1 MCCNRSLLLENA
13 KYELMPPQ
21 VVFGNADLE
30 GGSRWGWF
38 IGHFVAPTDD
48 PRSTSTLEVKWAVH
62 EAGDGRPQ
70 WAKNVEATTLSI
82 LLKGRFRLQF
92 PDQEVILFHEGDY
105 VLWSPGVPHCWSAE
119 ETSTILT
126 VRWPS
131 RAGDSVGMPA

>member
-1 MCCNRSLLLENA
+1 MQP
-13 KYELMPPQ
+13 K
-21 VVFGNADLE
+21 VVFGNAHIE

-48 PRSTSTLEVKWAVH
+48 PRSTPTLEVKWAVH
-62 EAGDGRPQ
+62 EAGEGRPQ

-82 LLKGRFRLQF
+82 LIKGRFRLQF
-92 PDQEVILFHEGDY
+92 PDQEVILSNVGDY

-119 ETSTILT
+119 EASTILT

-131 RAGDSVGMPA
+131 KPGDSVAIPPQLGGDAAPTQV